1 MHNNKTIKNLPA
13 SERPYEKFL
22 SLGASGLS
30 DADLLAIIIKTGT
43 RDKTVIDIAQDILS
57 GRHGN
62 LLNLY
67 EISYEELLSIPG
79 IGQIK
84 AIQLKAIAELSLRI
98 AKTKKVQSIRMNNP
112 QTIADYYME
121 QMRHLTNEVVIC
133 AYFDVKSRFL
143 GDKFISKG
151 SLSSSVVDIGSIIRT
166 ALDKNAS
173 KLVLLHNH
181 PSGICAYFDVKS
193 RFLGDKFISKGSLS
207 SSVVDIGS
215 IIRTALDKNASKL
228 VLLHNHPSG
237 DCTPSR
243 NDIAV
248 TDRLIEGSGIFSI
261 ELCDHIIIGDNE
273 YYSFYE
279 NKLI

>member
-1 MHNNKTIKNLPA
+1 MQTNKTIKELPA

-43 RDKTVIDIAQDILS
+43 KDKSAVDIAQEILS

-67 EISYEELLSIPG
+67 EMSYDELIQVSG

-84 AIQLKAIAELSLRI
+84 AIQLKAVTELSMRI
-98 AKTKKVQSIRMNNP
+98 SKAKRARSIRMNTP
-112 QTIADYYME
+112 VTIADYYME
-121 QMRHLTNEVVIC
+121 QMRHLQQEVVIC

-151 SLSSSVVDIGSIIRT
+151 SLSSSVVDISSVMRT
-166 ALDKNAS
+166 ALEKNAS
-173 KLVLLHNH
+173 K
-181 PSGICAYFDVKS
+181 I
-193 RFLGDKFISKGSLS
+193 
-207 SSVVDIGS
+207 
-215 IIRTALDKNASKL
+215 

-237 DCTPSR
+237 DCTPSKD
-243 NDIAV
+243 DIAV
-248 TDRLIEGSGIFSI
+248 TDRLAEGSRIFSI

-279 NKLI
+279 NKII

>member
-1 MHNNKTIKNLPA
+1 MQTNKTIKELPA

-43 RDKTVIDIAQDILS
+43 KDKSAVDIAQEILS
-57 GRHGN
+57 GRHDN

-67 EISYEELLSIPG
+67 EMSYDELIQVSG

-84 AIQLKAIAELSLRI
+84 AIQLKAVAELSMRI
-98 AKTKKVQSIRMNNP
+98 SKAKRARSIRMNTP
-112 QTIADYYME
+112 VTIADYYME
-121 QMRHLTNEVVIC
+121 QMRHLQQEVVIC

-151 SLSSSVVDIGSIIRT
+151 SLSSSVVDISSVMRT
-166 ALDKNAS
+166 ALEKNAS
-173 KLVLLHNH
+173 K
-181 PSGICAYFDVKS
+181 I
-193 RFLGDKFISKGSLS
+193 
-207 SSVVDIGS
+207 
-215 IIRTALDKNASKL
+215 

-237 DCTPSR
+237 DCTPSKD
-243 NDIAV
+243 DIAV
-248 TDRLIEGSGIFSI
+248 TDRLAEGSRIFSI

-279 NKLI
+279 NKII

>member
-1 MHNNKTIKNLPA
+1 MQKNKTIKELPA

-43 RDKTVIDIAQDILS
+43 KDKSAVDIAQEMLS

-67 EISYEELLSIPG
+67 EMSYDELIQVSG

-84 AIQLKAIAELSLRI
+84 AIQLKAVAELSMRI
-98 AKTKKVQSIRMNNP
+98 SKAKRARSIRMNTP
-112 QTIADYYME
+112 VTIADYYME
-121 QMRHLTNEVVIC
+121 QMRHLQHEVVIC

-151 SLSSSVVDIGSIIRT
+151 SLSSSVVDISSVMRT
-166 ALDKNAS
+166 ALEKNAS
-173 KLVLLHNH
+173 K
-181 PSGICAYFDVKS
+181 I
-193 RFLGDKFISKGSLS
+193 
-207 SSVVDIGS
+207 
-215 IIRTALDKNASKL
+215 

-237 DCTPSR
+237 DCTPSKD
-243 NDIAV
+243 DIAV
-248 TDRLIEGSGIFSI
+248 TDRLAEGSRIFSI

-279 NKLI
+279 NKII

>member
-1 MHNNKTIKNLPA
+1 MQTNKTIKELPA

-43 RDKTVIDIAQDILS
+43 KDKSAVDIAQEILS

-67 EISYEELLSIPG
+67 EMSYDKLIQVSG

-84 AIQLKAIAELSLRI
+84 AIQLKAVAELSMRI
-98 AKTKKVQSIRMNNP
+98 SKAKRARSIRMNTP
-112 QTIADYYME
+112 VTIADYYME
-121 QMRHLTNEVVIC
+121 QMRHLQQEVVIC

-151 SLSSSVVDIGSIIRT
+151 SLSSSVVDISSVMRT
-166 ALDKNAS
+166 ALEKNAS
-173 KLVLLHNH
+173 K
-181 PSGICAYFDVKS
+181 I
-193 RFLGDKFISKGSLS
+193 
-207 SSVVDIGS
+207 
-215 IIRTALDKNASKL
+215 

-237 DCTPSR
+237 DCTPSKD
-243 NDIAV
+243 DIAV
-248 TDRLIEGSGIFSI
+248 TDRLAEGSRIFSI

-279 NKLI
+279 NKII

>member
-1 MHNNKTIKNLPA
+1 MQTNKTIKELPA

-43 RDKTVIDIAQDILS
+43 KDKSVVDIAQEILS

-67 EISYEELLSIPG
+67 EMSYDELIQVSG

-84 AIQLKAIAELSLRI
+84 AIQLKAVAELSMRI
-98 AKTKKVQSIRMNNP
+98 SKAKRARSIRMNTP
-112 QTIADYYME
+112 VTIADYYME
-121 QMRHLTNEVVIC
+121 QMRHLQQEVVIC

-151 SLSSSVVDIGSIIRT
+151 SLSSSVVDISSVMRT
-166 ALDKNAS
+166 ALEKNAS
-173 KLVLLHNH
+173 K
-181 PSGICAYFDVKS
+181 I
-193 RFLGDKFISKGSLS
+193 
-207 SSVVDIGS
+207 
-215 IIRTALDKNASKL
+215 

-237 DCTPSR
+237 DCTPSKD
-243 NDIAV
+243 DIAV
-248 TDRLIEGSGIFSI
+248 TDRLAEGSRIFSI

-279 NKLI
+279 NKII

>member
-1 MHNNKTIKNLPA
+1 MQKNKTIKELPA

-43 RDKTVIDIAQDILS
+43 KDKSAVDIAQEMLS

-67 EISYEELLSIPG
+67 EMSYDELIQVSG

-84 AIQLKAIAELSLRI
+84 AIQLKAVAELSMRI
-98 AKTKKVQSIRMNNP
+98 SKAKRARSIRMNTP
-112 QTIADYYME
+112 VTIADYYME
-121 QMRHLTNEVVIC
+121 QMRHLQQEVVIC

-151 SLSSSVVDIGSIIRT
+151 SLSSSVVDISSVMRT
-166 ALDKNAS
+166 ALEKNAS
-173 KLVLLHNH
+173 K
-181 PSGICAYFDVKS
+181 I
-193 RFLGDKFISKGSLS
+193 
-207 SSVVDIGS
+207 
-215 IIRTALDKNASKL
+215 

-237 DCTPSR
+237 DCTPSKD
-243 NDIAV
+243 DIAV
-248 TDRLIEGSGIFSI
+248 TDRLAEGSRIFSI

>member
-1 MHNNKTIKNLPA
+1 MQTNKTIKELPA

-43 RDKTVIDIAQDILS
+43 KDKSAVDIAQEILS

-67 EISYEELLSIPG
+67 EMSYDEFIQVSG

-84 AIQLKAIAELSLRI
+84 AIQLKAVAELSMRI
-98 AKTKKVQSIRMNNP
+98 SKAKRARSIRMNTP
-112 QTIADYYME
+112 VTIADYYME
-121 QMRHLTNEVVIC
+121 QMRHLQQEVVIC
-133 AYFDVKSRFL
+133 AYFDIKSRFL

-151 SLSSSVVDIGSIIRT
+151 SLSSSVVDISSVMRT
-166 ALDKNAS
+166 ALEKNAS
-173 KLVLLHNH
+173 K
-181 PSGICAYFDVKS
+181 I
-193 RFLGDKFISKGSLS
+193 
-207 SSVVDIGS
+207 
-215 IIRTALDKNASKL
+215 

-237 DCTPSR
+237 DCTPSKD
-243 NDIAV
+243 DIAV
-248 TDRLIEGSGIFSI
+248 TDRLAEGSRIFSI

-279 NKLI
+279 NKII

>member
-1 MHNNKTIKNLPA
+1 MQKNKTIKELPA

-43 RDKTVIDIAQDILS
+43 KDKSAVDIAQEMLS

-67 EISYEELLSIPG
+67 EMSYDELIQVSG

-84 AIQLKAIAELSLRI
+84 AIQLKAVAELSMRI
-98 AKTKKVQSIRMNNP
+98 SKAKRARSIRMNTP
-112 QTIADYYME
+112 VTIADYYME
-121 QMRHLTNEVVIC
+121 QMRHLTNEVV
-133 AYFDVKSRFL
+133 
-143 GDKFISKG
+143 
-151 SLSSSVVDIGSIIRT
+151 
-166 ALDKNAS
+166 
-173 KLVLLHNH
+173 
-181 PSGICAYFDVKS
+181 ICAYFDVKS

>member
-1 MHNNKTIKNLPA
+1 MQTNKTIKELPA

-43 RDKTVIDIAQDILS
+43 KDKSAVDIAQEILS

-67 EISYEELLSIPG
+67 EMSYDELIQFSG

-84 AIQLKAIAELSLRI
+84 AIQLKAVAELSMRI
-98 AKTKKVQSIRMNNP
+98 SKAKRARSIRMNTP
-112 QTIADYYME
+112 VTIADYYME
-121 QMRHLTNEVVIC
+121 QMRHLQQEVVIC

-151 SLSSSVVDIGSIIRT
+151 SLSSSVVDISSVMRT
-166 ALDKNAS
+166 ALEKNAS
-173 KLVLLHNH
+173 K
-181 PSGICAYFDVKS
+181 I
-193 RFLGDKFISKGSLS
+193 
-207 SSVVDIGS
+207 
-215 IIRTALDKNASKL
+215 

-237 DCTPSR
+237 DCTPSKE
-243 NDIAV
+243 DIAV
-248 TDRLIEGSGIFSI
+248 TDRLAEGSRIFSI

-279 NKLI
+279 NKII

>member
-43 RDKTVIDIAQDILS
+43 RDKSAVDIAQEMLS

-67 EISYEELLSIPG
+67 EMSYDELIQVSG

-84 AIQLKAIAELSLRI
+84 AIQLKAVAELSMRI
-98 AKTKKVQSIRMNNP
+98 SKAKRARSIRMNTP
-112 QTIADYYME
+112 VTIADYYME
-121 QMRHLTNEVVIC
+121 QMRHLQQEVVIC

-151 SLSSSVVDIGSIIRT
+151 SLSSSVVDISSVMRT
-166 ALDKNAS
+166 ALEKNAS
-173 KLVLLHNH
+173 K
-181 PSGICAYFDVKS
+181 I
-193 RFLGDKFISKGSLS
+193 
-207 SSVVDIGS
+207 
-215 IIRTALDKNASKL
+215 

-237 DCTPSR
+237 DCTPSKD
-243 NDIAV
+243 DIAV
-248 TDRLIEGSGIFSI
+248 TDRLAEGSRIFSI

-279 NKLI
+279 NKII

>member
-1 MHNNKTIKNLPA
+1 MQTNKTIKELPA

-43 RDKTVIDIAQDILS
+43 KDKSAVDIAQEILS

-67 EISYEELLSIPG
+67 EMSYDELIQVSG

-84 AIQLKAIAELSLRI
+84 AIQLKAVAELSMRI
-98 AKTKKVQSIRMNNP
+98 SKAKRARSIRMNTP
-112 QTIADYYME
+112 VTIADYYME
-121 QMRHLTNEVVIC
+121 QMRHLQQEVVIC
-133 AYFDVKSRFL
+133 AYFDIKSRFL

-151 SLSSSVVDIGSIIRT
+151 SLSSSVVDISSVMRT
-166 ALDKNAS
+166 ALEKNAS
-173 KLVLLHNH
+173 K
-181 PSGICAYFDVKS
+181 I
-193 RFLGDKFISKGSLS
+193 
-207 SSVVDIGS
+207 
-215 IIRTALDKNASKL
+215 

-237 DCTPSR
+237 DCTPSKD
-243 NDIAV
+243 DIAV
-248 TDRLIEGSGIFSI
+248 TDRLAEGSRIFSI

-279 NKLI
+279 NKII

>member
-1 MHNNKTIKNLPA
+1 MQTNKTIKELPA

-43 RDKTVIDIAQDILS
+43 KDKSAVDIAQEILS

-62 LLNLY
+62 FLNLY
-67 EISYEELLSIPG
+67 EMPYDELIQVSG

-84 AIQLKAIAELSLRI
+84 AIQLKAVAELSMRI
-98 AKTKKVQSIRMNNP
+98 SKAKRARSIRMNTP
-112 QTIADYYME
+112 VTIADYYME
-121 QMRHLTNEVVIC
+121 QMRHLQQEVVIC

-151 SLSSSVVDIGSIIRT
+151 SLSSSVVDISSVMRT
-166 ALDKNAS
+166 ALEKNAS
-173 KLVLLHNH
+173 K
-181 PSGICAYFDVKS
+181 I
-193 RFLGDKFISKGSLS
+193 
-207 SSVVDIGS
+207 
-215 IIRTALDKNASKL
+215 

-237 DCTPSR
+237 DCTPSKD
-243 NDIAV
+243 DIAV
-248 TDRLIEGSGIFSI
+248 TDRLAEGSRIFSI

-279 NKLI
+279 NKII

>member
-1 MHNNKTIKNLPA
+1 MQTNKTIKELPA

-43 RDKTVIDIAQDILS
+43 KDKSAVDIAQEILS

-67 EISYEELLSIPG
+67 EMSYDELIQFSG

-84 AIQLKAIAELSLRI
+84 AIQLKAVAELSMRI
-98 AKTKKVQSIRMNNP
+98 SKAKRARSIRMNTP
-112 QTIADYYME
+112 VTIADYYME
-121 QMRHLTNEVVIC
+121 QMRHLQQEVVIC

-151 SLSSSVVDIGSIIRT
+151 SLSSSVVDISSVMRT
-166 ALDKNAS
+166 ALEKNAS
-173 KLVLLHNH
+173 K
-181 PSGICAYFDVKS
+181 I
-193 RFLGDKFISKGSLS
+193 
-207 SSVVDIGS
+207 
-215 IIRTALDKNASKL
+215 

-237 DCTPSR
+237 DCTPSKD
-243 NDIAV
+243 DIAV
-248 TDRLIEGSGIFSI
+248 TDRLAEGSRIFSI

-279 NKLI
+279 NKII

>member
-1 MHNNKTIKNLPA
+1 MQTNTTIKELPA

-43 RDKTVIDIAQDILS
+43 KDKSAVDIAQEMLS

-67 EISYEELLSIPG
+67 EMSYDELIQVSG

-84 AIQLKAIAELSLRI
+84 AIQLKAVAELSMRI
-98 AKTKKVQSIRMNNP
+98 SKAKRARSIRMNTP
-112 QTIADYYME
+112 VTIADYYME
-121 QMRHLTNEVVIC
+121 QMRHLQQEVVIC

-151 SLSSSVVDIGSIIRT
+151 SLSSSVVDISSVMRT
-166 ALDKNAS
+166 ALEKNAS
-173 KLVLLHNH
+173 K
-181 PSGICAYFDVKS
+181 I
-193 RFLGDKFISKGSLS
+193 
-207 SSVVDIGS
+207 
-215 IIRTALDKNASKL
+215 

-237 DCTPSR
+237 DCTPSKD
-243 NDIAV
+243 DIAV
-248 TDRLIEGSGIFSI
+248 TDRLAEGSRIFSI

-279 NKLI
+279 NKII

>member
-1 MHNNKTIKNLPA
+1 MQTNKTIKELPA

-43 RDKTVIDIAQDILS
+43 KDKSAVDRAQEILS

-67 EISYEELLSIPG
+67 EMSYDELIQVSG

-84 AIQLKAIAELSLRI
+84 AIQLKAVAELSMRI
-98 AKTKKVQSIRMNNP
+98 SKAKRARSIRMNTP
-112 QTIADYYME
+112 VTIADYYME
-121 QMRHLTNEVVIC
+121 QMRHLQQEVVIC

-151 SLSSSVVDIGSIIRT
+151 SLSSSVVDISSVMRT
-166 ALDKNAS
+166 ALEKNAS
-173 KLVLLHNH
+173 K
-181 PSGICAYFDVKS
+181 I
-193 RFLGDKFISKGSLS
+193 
-207 SSVVDIGS
+207 
-215 IIRTALDKNASKL
+215 

-237 DCTPSR
+237 DCTPSKD
-243 NDIAV
+243 DIAV
-248 TDRLIEGSGIFSI
+248 TDRLAEGSRIFSI

-279 NKLI
+279 NKII

>member
-1 MHNNKTIKNLPA
+1 MQTNKTIKELPA

-43 RDKTVIDIAQDILS
+43 KDKSAVDIAQEILS

-67 EISYEELLSIPG
+67 EMSYDELIQVSG

-84 AIQLKAIAELSLRI
+84 AIQLKAVAELSMRI
-98 AKTKKVQSIRMNNP
+98 SKAKRARSIRMNTP
-112 QTIADYYME
+112 VTIADYYME
-121 QMRHLTNEVVIC
+121 QMRHLQQEVVIC

-151 SLSSSVVDIGSIIRT
+151 SLSSSVVDISSVMRT
-166 ALDKNAS
+166 ALEKNAS
-173 KLVLLHNH
+173 K
-181 PSGICAYFDVKS
+181 I
-193 RFLGDKFISKGSLS
+193 
-207 SSVVDIGS
+207 
-215 IIRTALDKNASKL
+215 

-237 DCTPSR
+237 DCTPSKD
-243 NDIAV
+243 DIAV
-248 TDRLIEGSGIFSI
+248 TDRLAEGSRIFSI
-261 ELCDHIIIGDNE
+261 ELCEHIIIGDNE

-279 NKLI
+279 NKII

>member
-1 MHNNKTIKNLPA
+1 MQTNKTIKELPA

-43 RDKTVIDIAQDILS
+43 KDKSAVDIAQEILS

-67 EISYEELLSIPG
+67 EMSYDELIQVSG

-84 AIQLKAIAELSLRI
+84 AIQLKAVAELSMRI
-98 AKTKKVQSIRMNNP
+98 SKAKRARSICMNTP
-112 QTIADYYME
+112 VTIADYYME
-121 QMRHLTNEVVIC
+121 QMRHLQQEVVIC

-151 SLSSSVVDIGSIIRT
+151 SLSSSVVDISSVMRT
-166 ALDKNAS
+166 ALEKNAS
-173 KLVLLHNH
+173 K
-181 PSGICAYFDVKS
+181 I
-193 RFLGDKFISKGSLS
+193 
-207 SSVVDIGS
+207 
-215 IIRTALDKNASKL
+215 

-237 DCTPSR
+237 DCTPSKD
-243 NDIAV
+243 DIAV
-248 TDRLIEGSGIFSI
+248 TDRLAEGSRIFSI

-279 NKLI
+279 NKII

>member
-1 MHNNKTIKNLPA
+1 MQTNKTIKELPA

-43 RDKTVIDIAQDILS
+43 KDKSAVDIAQEILS

-67 EISYEELLSIPG
+67 EMSYDELIQVSG

-84 AIQLKAIAELSLRI
+84 AIQLKAVAELSMRI
-98 AKTKKVQSIRMNNP
+98 SKTKRARSIRMNTP
-112 QTIADYYME
+112 VTIADYYME
-121 QMRHLTNEVVIC
+121 QMRHLQQEVVIC

-151 SLSSSVVDIGSIIRT
+151 SLSSSVVDISSVMRT
-166 ALDKNAS
+166 ALEKNAS
-173 KLVLLHNH
+173 KIVLLHNH
-181 PSGICAYFDVKS
+181 PSGE
-193 RFLGDKFISKGSLS
+193 
-207 SSVVDIGS
+207 
-215 IIRTALDKNASKL
+215 
-228 VLLHNHPSG
+228 
-237 DCTPSR
+237 CTPSKD
-243 NDIAV
+243 DIAV
-248 TDRLIEGSGIFSI
+248 TDRLAEGSRIFSI

-279 NKLI
+279 NKII

>member
-1 MHNNKTIKNLPA
+1 MQKNKTIKELPA

-43 RDKTVIDIAQDILS
+43 KDKSAVDIAQEMLS

-67 EISYEELLSIPG
+67 EMSYDELIQVSG

-84 AIQLKAIAELSLRI
+84 AIQLKAVAELSMRI
-98 AKTKKVQSIRMNNP
+98 SKAKRARSIRMNTP
-112 QTIADYYME
+112 VTIADYYME
-121 QMRHLTNEVVIC
+121 QMRHLQQEVVIC

-151 SLSSSVVDIGSIIRT
+151 SLSSSVVDISSVMRT
-166 ALDKNAS
+166 ALEKNAS
-173 KLVLLHNH
+173 K
-181 PSGICAYFDVKS
+181 I
-193 RFLGDKFISKGSLS
+193 
-207 SSVVDIGS
+207 
-215 IIRTALDKNASKL
+215 

-237 DCTPSR
+237 DCTPSKD
-243 NDIAV
+243 DIAV
-248 TDRLIEGSGIFSI
+248 TDWLAEGSRIFSI

-279 NKLI
+279 NKII

>member
-1 MHNNKTIKNLPA
+1 MQTNKTIKELSA

-43 RDKTVIDIAQDILS
+43 KDKSAVDIAQEILS

-67 EISYEELLSIPG
+67 EMSYDELIQVSG

-84 AIQLKAIAELSLRI
+84 AIQLKAVAELSMRI
-98 AKTKKVQSIRMNNP
+98 SKAKRARSIRMNTP
-112 QTIADYYME
+112 VTIADYYME
-121 QMRHLTNEVVIC
+121 QMRHLQQEVVIC

-151 SLSSSVVDIGSIIRT
+151 SLSSSVVDISSVMRT
-166 ALDKNAS
+166 ALEKNAS
-173 KLVLLHNH
+173 K
-181 PSGICAYFDVKS
+181 I
-193 RFLGDKFISKGSLS
+193 
-207 SSVVDIGS
+207 
-215 IIRTALDKNASKL
+215 

-237 DCTPSR
+237 DCTPSKD
-243 NDIAV
+243 DIAV
-248 TDRLIEGSGIFSI
+248 TDRLAEGSRIFSI

-279 NKLI
+279 NKII

>member
-1 MHNNKTIKNLPA
+1 MQTNKTIKELPA

-43 RDKTVIDIAQDILS
+43 KDKSAVDIAQEILS

-67 EISYEELLSIPG
+67 EMSYDELIQVSG

-84 AIQLKAIAELSLRI
+84 AIQLKAVAELSMRI
-98 AKTKKVQSIRMNNP
+98 SKAKRARSIRMNTP
-112 QTIADYYME
+112 VTIADYYME
-121 QMRHLTNEVVIC
+121 QMRHLQQEVVIC

-151 SLSSSVVDIGSIIRT
+151 SLRSSVVDISSVMRT
-166 ALDKNAS
+166 ALEKNAS
-173 KLVLLHNH
+173 K
-181 PSGICAYFDVKS
+181 I
-193 RFLGDKFISKGSLS
+193 
-207 SSVVDIGS
+207 
-215 IIRTALDKNASKL
+215 

-237 DCTPSR
+237 DCTPSKD
-243 NDIAV
+243 DIAV
-248 TDRLIEGSGIFSI
+248 TDRLAEGSRIFSI

-279 NKLI
+279 NKII

>member
-67 EISYEELLSIPG
+67 EMSYEELLNIPG

-121 QMRHLTNEVVIC
+121 QMRHLANEVVIC

-166 ALDKNAS
+166 ALD
-173 KLVLLHNH
+173 L
-181 PSGICAYFDVKS
+181 
-193 RFLGDKFISKGSLS
+193 SL
-207 SSVVDIGS
+207 I
-215 IIRTALDKNASKL
+215 
-228 VLLHNHPSG
+228 
-237 DCTPSR
+237 
-243 NDIAV
+243 
-248 TDRLIEGSGIFSI
+248 
-261 ELCDHIIIGDNE
+261 HI
-273 YYSFYE
+273 
-279 NKLI
+279 

>member
-1 MHNNKTIKNLPA
+1 MQTNKTIKELPA

-43 RDKTVIDIAQDILS
+43 KEKSAVDIAQEILS

-67 EISYEELLSIPG
+67 EMSYDELIQVSG

-84 AIQLKAIAELSLRI
+84 ATQLKAVAELSMRI
-98 AKTKKVQSIRMNNP
+98 SKAKRARSIRMNTP
-112 QTIADYYME
+112 VTIADYYME
-121 QMRHLTNEVVIC
+121 QMRHLQQEVVIC

-151 SLSSSVVDIGSIIRT
+151 SLSSSVVDISSVMRT
-166 ALDKNAS
+166 ALEKNAS
-173 KLVLLHNH
+173 K
-181 PSGICAYFDVKS
+181 I
-193 RFLGDKFISKGSLS
+193 
-207 SSVVDIGS
+207 
-215 IIRTALDKNASKL
+215 

-237 DCTPSR
+237 DCTPSKD
-243 NDIAV
+243 DIAV
-248 TDRLIEGSGIFSI
+248 TDRLAEGSRIFSI

-279 NKLI
+279 NKII

>member
-1 MHNNKTIKNLPA
+1 MQKNKTIKELPA

-43 RDKTVIDIAQDILS
+43 KDKSAVDIAQEMLS

-67 EISYEELLSIPG
+67 EMSYDELIQVSG

-84 AIQLKAIAELSLRI
+84 AIQLKAVAELSMRI
-98 AKTKKVQSIRMNNP
+98 SKAKRARSIRMNTP
-112 QTIADYYME
+112 VTIADYYME
-121 QMRHLTNEVVIC
+121 QMRHLQQEVVIC

-151 SLSSSVVDIGSIIRT
+151 SLSSSVVDISSVMRT
-166 ALDKNAS
+166 ALEKNAS
-173 KLVLLHNH
+173 KV
-181 PSGICAYFDVKS
+181 
-193 RFLGDKFISKGSLS
+193 
-207 SSVVDIGS
+207 
-215 IIRTALDKNASKL
+215 

-237 DCTPSR
+237 DCTPSKD
-243 NDIAV
+243 DIAV
-248 TDRLIEGSGIFSI
+248 TDRLAEGSRIFSI

-279 NKLI
+279 NKII

>member
-1 MHNNKTIKNLPA
+1 MQKNKTIKELPA

-43 RDKTVIDIAQDILS
+43 KDKSAVDIAQEMLS

-67 EISYEELLSIPG
+67 EMSYDELIQVSG

-84 AIQLKAIAELSLRI
+84 AIQLKAVAELSMRI
-98 AKTKKVQSIRMNNP
+98 SKAKRTRSIRMNTP
-112 QTIADYYME
+112 VTIADYYME
-121 QMRHLTNEVVIC
+121 QMRHLQQEVVIC

-151 SLSSSVVDIGSIIRT
+151 SLSSSVVDISSVMRT
-166 ALDKNAS
+166 ALEKNAS
-173 KLVLLHNH
+173 K
-181 PSGICAYFDVKS
+181 I
-193 RFLGDKFISKGSLS
+193 
-207 SSVVDIGS
+207 
-215 IIRTALDKNASKL
+215 

-237 DCTPSR
+237 DCTPSKD
-243 NDIAV
+243 DIAV
-248 TDRLIEGSGIFSI
+248 TDRLAEGSRIFSI

-279 NKLI
+279 NKII

>member
-1 MHNNKTIKNLPA
+1 MQKNKTIKELPA

-43 RDKTVIDIAQDILS
+43 KDKSAVDIAQEMLS

-67 EISYEELLSIPG
+67 EMSYDELIQVSG

-84 AIQLKAIAELSLRI
+84 AIQLKAVAELSMRI
-98 AKTKKVQSIRMNNP
+98 SKAKWARSIRMNTP
-112 QTIADYYME
+112 VTIADYYME
-121 QMRHLTNEVVIC
+121 QMRHLQQEVVIC

-151 SLSSSVVDIGSIIRT
+151 SLSSSVVDISSVMRT
-166 ALDKNAS
+166 ALEKNAS
-173 KLVLLHNH
+173 K
-181 PSGICAYFDVKS
+181 I
-193 RFLGDKFISKGSLS
+193 
-207 SSVVDIGS
+207 
-215 IIRTALDKNASKL
+215 

-237 DCTPSR
+237 DCTPSKD
-243 NDIAV
+243 DIAV
-248 TDRLIEGSGIFSI
+248 TDRLAEGSRIFSI

-279 NKLI
+279 NKII

>member
-1 MHNNKTIKNLPA
+1 MQTNKTINELPA

-43 RDKTVIDIAQDILS
+43 KDKSAVDIAQEILS

-67 EISYEELLSIPG
+67 EMSYDELIQVSG

-84 AIQLKAIAELSLRI
+84 AIQLKAVAELSMRI
-98 AKTKKVQSIRMNNP
+98 SKAKRARSIRMNTP
-112 QTIADYYME
+112 VTIADYYME
-121 QMRHLTNEVVIC
+121 QMRHLQQEVVIC

-151 SLSSSVVDIGSIIRT
+151 SLSSSVVDISSVIRT
-166 ALDKNAS
+166 ALEKNAS
-173 KLVLLHNH
+173 K
-181 PSGICAYFDVKS
+181 I
-193 RFLGDKFISKGSLS
+193 
-207 SSVVDIGS
+207 
-215 IIRTALDKNASKL
+215 

-237 DCTPSR
+237 DCTPSKD
-243 NDIAV
+243 DIAV
-248 TDRLIEGSGIFSI
+248 TDRLAEGSRIFSI

-279 NKLI
+279 NKII

>member
-1 MHNNKTIKNLPA
+1 MQTNKTIKELPA

-43 RDKTVIDIAQDILS
+43 KDKSAVDIAQEILS

-67 EISYEELLSIPG
+67 EMSYDELIQISG

-84 AIQLKAIAELSLRI
+84 AIQLKAVAELSMRI
-98 AKTKKVQSIRMNNP
+98 SKAKRARSIRMNTP
-112 QTIADYYME
+112 VTIADYYME
-121 QMRHLTNEVVIC
+121 QMRHLQQEVVIC

-151 SLSSSVVDIGSIIRT
+151 SLSSSVVDISSVMRT
-166 ALDKNAS
+166 ALEKNAS
-173 KLVLLHNH
+173 K
-181 PSGICAYFDVKS
+181 I
-193 RFLGDKFISKGSLS
+193 
-207 SSVVDIGS
+207 
-215 IIRTALDKNASKL
+215 

-237 DCTPSR
+237 DCTPSKD
-243 NDIAV
+243 DIAV
-248 TDRLIEGSGIFSI
+248 TDRLAEGSRIFSI

-279 NKLI
+279 NKII

>member
-1 MHNNKTIKNLPA
+1 MQTNKTIKELPA

-43 RDKTVIDIAQDILS
+43 KDKSAVDIAQEILS

-67 EISYEELLSIPG
+67 EMSYDELIQVSG

-84 AIQLKAIAELSLRI
+84 AIQLKAIAELSMRI
-98 AKTKKVQSIRMNNP
+98 SKAKRARSIRMNTP
-112 QTIADYYME
+112 VTIADYYME
-121 QMRHLTNEVVIC
+121 QMRHLQQEVVIC

-151 SLSSSVVDIGSIIRT
+151 SLSSSVVDISSVMRT
-166 ALDKNAS
+166 ALEKNAS
-173 KLVLLHNH
+173 K
-181 PSGICAYFDVKS
+181 I
-193 RFLGDKFISKGSLS
+193 
-207 SSVVDIGS
+207 
-215 IIRTALDKNASKL
+215 

-237 DCTPSR
+237 DCTPSKD
-243 NDIAV
+243 DIAV
-248 TDRLIEGSGIFSI
+248 TDRLAEGSRIFSI

-279 NKLI
+279 NKII

>member
-1 MHNNKTIKNLPA
+1 MQTNKTIKELPA

-43 RDKTVIDIAQDILS
+43 KDKSAVDIAQEILS

-67 EISYEELLSIPG
+67 EMSYDELIQVSG

-84 AIQLKAIAELSLRI
+84 AIQIKAVAELSMRI
-98 AKTKKVQSIRMNNP
+98 SKAKRARSIRMNTP
-112 QTIADYYME
+112 VTIADYYME
-121 QMRHLTNEVVIC
+121 QMRHLQQEVVIC
-133 AYFDVKSRFL
+133 AYFDIKSRFL

-151 SLSSSVVDIGSIIRT
+151 SLSSSVVDISSVMRT
-166 ALDKNAS
+166 ALEKNAS
-173 KLVLLHNH
+173 K
-181 PSGICAYFDVKS
+181 I
-193 RFLGDKFISKGSLS
+193 
-207 SSVVDIGS
+207 
-215 IIRTALDKNASKL
+215 

-237 DCTPSR
+237 DCTPSKD
-243 NDIAV
+243 DIAV
-248 TDRLIEGSGIFSI
+248 TDRLAEGSRIFSI

-279 NKLI
+279 NKII

>member
-1 MHNNKTIKNLPA
+1 MHTNKTIKELPA

-43 RDKTVIDIAQDILS
+43 KDKSAVDIAQEILS

-67 EISYEELLSIPG
+67 EMSYDELIQVSG

-84 AIQLKAIAELSLRI
+84 AIQLKAVAELSMRI
-98 AKTKKVQSIRMNNP
+98 SKAKRARSIRMNTP
-112 QTIADYYME
+112 VTIADYYME
-121 QMRHLTNEVVIC
+121 QMRHLQQEVVIC

-151 SLSSSVVDIGSIIRT
+151 SLSSSVVDISSVMRT
-166 ALDKNAS
+166 ALEKNAS
-173 KLVLLHNH
+173 K
-181 PSGICAYFDVKS
+181 I
-193 RFLGDKFISKGSLS
+193 
-207 SSVVDIGS
+207 
-215 IIRTALDKNASKL
+215 

-237 DCTPSR
+237 DCTPSKD
-243 NDIAV
+243 DIAV
-248 TDRLIEGSGIFSI
+248 TDRLAEGSRIFSI

-279 NKLI
+279 NKII

>member
-1 MHNNKTIKNLPA
+1 MQKNKTIKELPA

-43 RDKTVIDIAQDILS
+43 KDKSAVDIAQEMLS

-67 EISYEELLSIPG
+67 EMSYDELIQVSG

-84 AIQLKAIAELSLRI
+84 AIQLKAVAELSMRI
-98 AKTKKVQSIRMNNP
+98 SKAKRARSIRMNTP
-112 QTIADYYME
+112 VTIADYYME
-121 QMRHLTNEVVIC
+121 PMRHLQQEGVIY

-151 SLSSSVVDIGSIIRT
+151 SLSSSVVDISSVMRT
-166 ALDKNAS
+166 ALEKNAS
-173 KLVLLHNH
+173 K
-181 PSGICAYFDVKS
+181 I
-193 RFLGDKFISKGSLS
+193 
-207 SSVVDIGS
+207 
-215 IIRTALDKNASKL
+215 

-237 DCTPSR
+237 DCTPSKD
-243 NDIAV
+243 DIAV
-248 TDRLIEGSGIFSI
+248 TDRLAEGSRIFSI

-279 NKLI
+279 NKII

>member
-1 MHNNKTIKNLPA
+1 MQKNKTIKELPA

-22 SLGASGLS
+22 SVGASGLS

-43 RDKTVIDIAQDILS
+43 KDKSAVDIAQEILS

-67 EISYEELLSIPG
+67 EMSYDELIQVSG

-84 AIQLKAIAELSLRI
+84 AIQLKAVAELSMRI
-98 AKTKKVQSIRMNNP
+98 SKAKRARSIRMNTP
-112 QTIADYYME
+112 VTIADYYME
-121 QMRHLTNEVVIC
+121 QMRHLQQEVVIC

-151 SLSSSVVDIGSIIRT
+151 SLSSSVVDISSVMRT
-166 ALDKNAS
+166 ALEKNAS
-173 KLVLLHNH
+173 K
-181 PSGICAYFDVKS
+181 I
-193 RFLGDKFISKGSLS
+193 
-207 SSVVDIGS
+207 
-215 IIRTALDKNASKL
+215 

-237 DCTPSR
+237 DCTPSKD
-243 NDIAV
+243 DIAV
-248 TDRLIEGSGIFSI
+248 TDRLAEGSRIFSI

-279 NKLI
+279 NKII

>member
-1 MHNNKTIKNLPA
+1 MQTNKTIKELPA

-43 RDKTVIDIAQDILS
+43 KDKSAVDIAQEILS

-67 EISYEELLSIPG
+67 EMSYDELIQFSG

-84 AIQLKAIAELSLRI
+84 AIQLKAVAELSMRI
-98 AKTKKVQSIRMNNP
+98 SKAKRARSIRMNTP
-112 QTIADYYME
+112 VTIADYYME
-121 QMRHLTNEVVIC
+121 QMRHLQQEVVIC

-151 SLSSSVVDIGSIIRT
+151 SLSSSVVDISSVMRT
-166 ALDKNAS
+166 ALEKNAS
-173 KLVLLHNH
+173 K
-181 PSGICAYFDVKS
+181 I
-193 RFLGDKFISKGSLS
+193 
-207 SSVVDIGS
+207 
-215 IIRTALDKNASKL
+215 

-237 DCTPSR
+237 DCTPSKD
-243 NDIAV
+243 DIAV
-248 TDRLIEGSGIFSI
+248 TDWLAEGSRIFSI

-279 NKLI
+279 NKII

>member
-1 MHNNKTIKNLPA
+1 MQTNKTIKELPA

-43 RDKTVIDIAQDILS
+43 KDKSAVDISQEILS

-67 EISYEELLSIPG
+67 EMSYDELIQVSG

-84 AIQLKAIAELSLRI
+84 AIQLKAVAELSMRI
-98 AKTKKVQSIRMNNP
+98 SKAKRARSIRMNTP
-112 QTIADYYME
+112 VTIADYYME
-121 QMRHLTNEVVIC
+121 QMRHLQQEVVIC

-151 SLSSSVVDIGSIIRT
+151 SLSSSVVDISSVMRT
-166 ALDKNAS
+166 ALEKNAS
-173 KLVLLHNH
+173 K
-181 PSGICAYFDVKS
+181 I
-193 RFLGDKFISKGSLS
+193 
-207 SSVVDIGS
+207 
-215 IIRTALDKNASKL
+215 

-237 DCTPSR
+237 DCTPSKD
-243 NDIAV
+243 DIAV
-248 TDRLIEGSGIFSI
+248 TDRLAEGSRIFSI

-279 NKLI
+279 NKII

>member
-1 MHNNKTIKNLPA
+1 MQTNKTIKELPA

-43 RDKTVIDIAQDILS
+43 KDKSAVDIAQEILS

-67 EISYEELLSIPG
+67 EMSYDELIQVSG

-84 AIQLKAIAELSLRI
+84 AIQLKAVAELSMRI
-98 AKTKKVQSIRMNNP
+98 SKAKRARSIRMNTP
-112 QTIADYYME
+112 VTIADYYME
-121 QMRHLTNEVVIC
+121 QMRHLQQEVVIC

-143 GDKFISKG
+143 GDQFISKG
-151 SLSSSVVDIGSIIRT
+151 SLSSSVVDISSVMRT
-166 ALDKNAS
+166 ALEKNAS
-173 KLVLLHNH
+173 K
-181 PSGICAYFDVKS
+181 I
-193 RFLGDKFISKGSLS
+193 
-207 SSVVDIGS
+207 
-215 IIRTALDKNASKL
+215 

-237 DCTPSR
+237 DCTPSKD
-243 NDIAV
+243 DIAV
-248 TDRLIEGSGIFSI
+248 TDRLAEGSRIFSI

-279 NKLI
+279 NKII